1 MFTNGCFDILHV
13 GHVRYLSEARAL
25 GDILVIGMNNDRSV
39 RRLKGAGR
47 PLVGERER
55 AEVLA
60 ALEMVD
66 YVTVFGEDTPA
77 ELIAELRPDILVKGG
92 DYRAEEVVGKEIV
105 EASGGRVA
113 IIPLVKGRSTTGIIE
128 EIKDIGIVIK
138 TKK

>member
-25 GDILVIGMNNDRSV
+25 GDILVIGMNSDRSV